1 MDCTSCKEKQKQA
14 EPIPYSAY
22 EFGVA
27 TVERTN
33 KRLWIVVIILILAL
47 IVSNVCWITYE
58 NQFEDVVTTEIEQDA
73 GDGSGNNYIV
83 GGDYHGETAGQNH
96 ENQNPENGR

>member
-1 MDCTSCKEKQKQA
+1 MDCASCKEKQKQA

-58 NQFEDVVTTEIEQDA
+58 NQFEDVVTETYTSESDNGGTAIVNR
-73 GDGSGNNYIV
+73 DGEVY
-83 GGDYHGETAGQNH
+83 YGEGELHQN
-96 ENQNPENGR
+96 ENQNP